1 MITPTTFMK
10 DPVTGN
16 VINTDDSVY
25 KHILRVRTLD
35 KKNSESKQLTKKLN
49 EVETELTE
57 IKNLLHQILDGKNYG
72 SISS

>member
-10 DPVTGN
+10 DPVTGI

-25 KHILRVRTLD
+25 NHILRVRTLD

>member
-1 MITPTTFMK
+1 MVTPTTFMK
-10 DPVTGN
+10 DPVTGTI
-16 VINTDDSVY
+16 INTDDSVY
-25 KHILRVRTLD
+25 KHILRVRNLN
-35 KKNSESKQLTKKLN
+35 KKNSESIQLTKKIN

>member
-1 MITPTTFMK
+1 MVTPTTFMK
-10 DPVTGN
+10 DPVTGTI
-16 VINTDDSVY
+16 INTDDSVY
-25 KHILRVRTLD
+25 KHILRVRNLN
-35 KKNSESKQLTKKLN
+35 KKNSESIQLTKKLN

>member
-1 MITPTTFMK
+1 MVTPTTFMK
-10 DPVTGN
+10 DPVTGTI
-16 VINTDDSVY
+16 INTDDSVY
-25 KHILRVRTLD
+25 KHILRVRSLN
-35 KKNSESKQLTKKLN
+35 KKNSESIQLTKKLN